1 MWLLSRAGHALLP
14 PSGRSIMYYTLAI
27 YSLTVYYG
35 KMKTVNALR
44 IRNQLGEVLEM
55 LDSEHE
61 PILIEK
67 RKKIRAVLI
76 SYHDYQTRFMDK
88 LADEERRKFISQIES
103 HSAGSL
109 IATDPMDTLR
119 SLRGYVD

>member
-1 MWLLSRAGHALLP
+1 
-14 PSGRSIMYYTLAI
+14 
-27 YSLTVYYG
+27 
-35 KMKTVNALR
+35 MKTVNALK

-67 RKKIRAVLI
+67 RKRIRAVLI
-76 SYHDYQTRFMDK
+76 SYQDYQTRFMDK
-88 LADEERRKFISQIES
+88 LADEERRKFLAQIRS
-103 HSAGSL
+103 HSAESL
-109 IATDPMDTLR
+109 VATDSVDTLR